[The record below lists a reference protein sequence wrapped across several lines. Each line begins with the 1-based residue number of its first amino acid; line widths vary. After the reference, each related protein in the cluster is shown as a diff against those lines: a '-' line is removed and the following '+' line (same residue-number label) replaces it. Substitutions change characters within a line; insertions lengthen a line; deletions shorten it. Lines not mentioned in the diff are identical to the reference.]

1 MFCLGLFAASCLTGF
16 AQAENVT
23 SKVKNADF
31 EWGVAHWDITFDN
44 QIWGKNVNKAKQNG
58 FYGFEGTNLEVWNGS
73 VLAPNSVSQQI
84 TDLPNG
90 TYVFGAYLAASYHL
104 ATPAQPTK
112 AEGVTDEEYKASA
125 EYKEWKAEYDAI
137 RAKFV
142 ADSVY
147 GVSMFANAD
156 TIPVATEHPD
166 RAELK
171 RHTVKFNIA
180 TQVTDGNLRVG
191 LNVDSTNAI
200 YVCWDELELYYFG
213 DMAPEA
219 ALNEMAKIDAQKPV
233 LVADTV
239 KGKHINVDT
248 LAYLNEGYAA
258 IAAVETPA
266 DFAAADEL
274 LRWGVVLANRSY
286 NDYEKL
292 RKQVV
297 LTEEKLAEVIDTIA
311 SCEDIA
317 GGEWL
322 IPDYQVLVE
331 ELIAEAQAAYD
342 GKEANRAEINVLVDT
357 LTFSRALIEHE
368 LLYVAYAKLDA
379 FMSEH
384 TSDFGEEA
392 GMYPLEWQDSLDVLL
407 TIAAEIVEGKYYEG
421 NIADVREDAKWAK
434 IINASLAACENS
446 KVVEH
451 EGTLTAMP
459 FVTLTEADGTIATQ
473 NNGVYTF
480 RSEKYTYSTPIVG
493 LRFTVTE
500 DHWGAG
506 SKHIQDNEGYT
517 AFALSEFYLY
527 DGKGNQIQ
535 LSENNISSNA
545 THGLLN
551 ENSQWDG
558 DATTDKLIDGNI
570 NTHFHSSYAVSPG
583 EAHYLEVLVP
593 GALNLTEFSFGW
605 DSRTQHQGIPKTVEV
620 TIMTY
625 VNEGLSNLTTA
636 INDAKNALAS
646 FSIGKGIG
654 SYQVDLTAFNEAL
667 AHAEYLVENGTE
679 DESEYGAAADAL
691 VEAQNALY
699 EAPMNLPEPGK
710 QYRVISAGP
719 FFASQGVHK
728 ALTVYSDSVVT
739 NNVWWENAGKDSL
752 EQLFTFEPVEY
763 VSEDEEE
770 VKYFF
775 SMKHVATGLYVGA
788 PVVEVTEGENAGT
801 FEYGNTVELFESPD
815 TIVELVSLGS
825 GQIALHDKAG
835 RLHAGDHNGGAAGT
849 HVGSY
854 GGIAGV
860 SSGIVHWN
868 AGVGSASAWYI
879 CEMNELPLTALIEGE
894 KYESPLYHLYQN
906 VATFAVVADKESAF
920 DNFVLKGIDGQVIEG
935 VQLDAMGSSLLV
947 TLDEPVWAFSFSFD
961 NNEGVSQVVISES
974 KLGNLREAYNE
985 ALAVGAVEGDNVG
998 EVADMSEFNAAI
1010 AQAEELLAKGGDDAA
1025 VEAAVAALEKAVEGL
1040 VYNKPVEGKV
1050 YMILSALEAYEEN
1063 HGVPMAL
1070 YAKTT
1075 ADGDFAKWAYIANL
1089 PTHQWQFV
1097 AVSDSSY
1104 KIQNVAT
1111 TKYLTAVEQ
1120 SKNLAMT
1127 ESAEDA
1133 GSYFAKKMGGINYAF
1148 GVVGGGD
1155 YQYLHCGGHGNGGGK
1170 AGNIVG
1176 WEPNAGVSQWKVFDV
1191 ETVLTDLDFTE
1202 VEEEE
1207 VVVKGI
1213 YDLFGRRVI
1222 NPVTPGIYI
1231 IDGKKRVIK

>member
-297 LTEEKLAEVIDTIA
+297 LTEEKLAEVIDTVA
-311 SCEDIA
+311 NCEDLTA
-317 GGEWL
+317 GEWL
-322 IPDYQVLVE
+322 MADNQALVE
-331 ELIAEAQAAYD
+331 GLIAEAQTAYD
-342 GKEANRAEINVLVDT
+342 GKEANRAEINALVDT
-357 LTFSRALIEHE
+357 LSFSRALIEHE
-368 LLYVAYAKLDA
+368 LLYVAYMKLDE
-379 FMSEH
+379 FVNEH
-384 TSDFGEEA
+384 SSDFGDEV

-407 TIAAEIVEGKYYEG
+407 SIAAEIVESKYLEDVT
-421 NIADVREDAKWAK
+421 ADVREDAKWAK

-459 FVTLTEADGTIATQ
+459 LATLTGDPALGT
-473 NNGVYTF
+473 NVGGDVYEF
-480 RSEKYTYSTPIVG
+480 KSETYTAAG
-493 LRFTVTE
+493 TVTGMRITFL
-500 DHWGAG
+500 DTYCPNGAG
-506 SKHIQDNEGYT
+506 KGNPV
-517 AFALSEFYLY
+517 FVALAEFYLY
-527 DGKGNQIQ
+527 DGEGNQIT
-535 LSENNISSNA
+535 LSEGNFSTNA
-545 THGLLN
+545 QEATEGPMAHIC
-551 ENSQWDG
+551 DG
-558 DATTDKLIDGNI
+558 DNGT
-570 NTHFHSSYAVSPG
+570 FWHSDWHGSVQ
-583 EAHYLEVLVP
+583 ENHYLEVTFP
-593 GALNLTEFSFGW
+593 GGLDLTSFSFGW
-605 DSRTQHQGIPKTVEV
+605 RSRNNRQNIPAKVDV
-620 TIMTY
+620 SIMTY
-625 VNEGLSNLTTA
+625 VNQGLSNLTTA

-667 AHAEYLVENGTE
+667 AHAEYLAENGVE

-728 ALTVYSDSVVT
+728 ALTVYSDSTVT
-739 NNVWWENAGKDSL
+739 DQVWWENAGKDSL

-775 SMKHVATGLYVGA
+775 SMKHVATGRYVGA
-788 PVVEVTEGENAGT
+788 PVVEVTEGDDAGT
-801 FEYGNTVELFESPD
+801 FKYGNTVELFESPD
-815 TIVELVSLGS
+815 TIVELVSLGE
-825 GQIALHDKAG
+825 GQVALHDKAG
-835 RLHAGDHNGGAAGT
+835 RFHAGSHNGGAASTSAGA
-849 HVGSY
+849 Y
-854 GGIAGV
+854 GGINGV
-860 SSGIVHWN
+860 YSAIVHWN

-894 KYESPLYHLYQN
+894 KYESPLFHLYEN
-906 VATFAVVADKESAF
+906 VGTFAVVADKESAF

-935 VQLDAMGSSLLV
+935 VQLDVMGSSLLV

-1120 SKNLAMT
+1120 STNLAMT

-1133 GSYFAKKMGGINYAF
+1133 GSYFAKKMGGTSYAF
-1148 GVVGGGD
+1148 GVVGGTN
-1155 YQYLHCGGHGNGGGK
+1155 YQYLHCGGHSNGAGK